1 MVQAPLFVK
10 VPLRMTLPLLTQAMP
25 CCPHVSL
32 AGVQAQCVQYAQELT
47 RKPRFMCSP
56 TALHYIVTLICS
68 GHCKGAHN
76 APQSPHS

>member
-32 AGVQAQCVQYAQELT
+32 AGVQAQCVQYAQN
-47 RKPRFMCSP
+47 SP
-56 TALHYIVTLICS
+56 ESRGSCAVPQHCIALSH
-68 GHCKGAHN
+68 
-76 APQSPHS
+76 

>member
-32 AGVQAQCVQYAQELT
+32 AGVQAQCVQYAQET
-47 RKPRFMCSP
+47 HQKAAVHVQSHSI
-56 TALHYIVTLICS
+56 ALHCHIDM
-68 GHCKGAHN
+68 
-76 APQSPHS
+76 